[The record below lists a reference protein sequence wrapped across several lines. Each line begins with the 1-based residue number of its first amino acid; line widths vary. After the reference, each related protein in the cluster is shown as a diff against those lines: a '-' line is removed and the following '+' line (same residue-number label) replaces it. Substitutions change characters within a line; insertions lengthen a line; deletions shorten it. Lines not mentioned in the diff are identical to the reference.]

1 MPADGI
7 HGVGYGTSAWLVGRG
22 LCRYE
27 LGGWRMLVI
36 GLPRLEADA
45 KEDEEACVSRDDE
58 YFRGA
63 SGLEMRRT
71 SCIYTIKDHGSIETS
86 IKSPP
91 GGGCGGV
98 PLLL

>member
-1 MPADGI
+1 MMPADGI

-58 YFRGA
+58 YFG
-63 SGLEMRRT
+63 GLLGWKCVEHHV
-71 SCIYTIKDHGSIETS
+71 YTRLKTM
-86 IKSPP
+86 
-91 GGGCGGV
+91 
-98 PLLL
+98 